1 MAVSFKLFLIKAFLI
16 FGLLSG
22 SFFTFGAEKSGNSGN
37 GENQEKKAKFDPGRF
52 IFDHIADAYEWHIFT
67 YEGKHITFPLP
78 VILYSKRS
86 GFHIFLSSKFH
97 HGHDSYKGFHLE
109 IEGPNRGKI
118 VEKIIEADAGESLII
133 PLNLSITKNVFAM
146 FFGAGLVLYIFL
158 SMAGHYRR
166 SPNKAPSGLGAV
178 IEPIILFVRDDIV
191 KPAIGEKRFEEFLP
205 YLLSLFFFIWI
216 NNTIGLIPIFPM
228 GANVTGNITVAM
240 GLALFTFVVVNINGN
255 KHYWLDIFNAPGV
268 PTFLKLPIPLMPII
282 EIVGMITKP
291 FVLMVR
297 LFANISA
304 GHIITLGFFSLIF
317 VFGQLS
323 PEFGYGISVLSVM
336 FGIFMTML
344 ELLVS
349 LIQAYVFTLLT
360 SLYIGAAVSG
370 GH

>member
-1 MAVSFKLFLIKAFLI
+1 MILKQLLLKGFVLFLLAFM
-16 FGLLSG
+16 FSGLLGASPVSHSG
-22 SFFTFGAEKSGNSGN
+22 EEG
-37 GENQEKKAKFDPGRF
+37 QEIGKKKFDPGRF
-52 IFDHIADAYEWHIFT
+52 ILDHIADAYEWHIVT
-67 YEGKHITFPLP
+67 YEGRHISVPLP
-78 VILYSKRS
+78 IILYSKQS
-86 GFHIFLSSKFH
+86 GFHVFHSGKFN
-97 HGHDSYKGFHLE
+97 HGHDSYKGFTIE
-109 IEGPNRGKI
+109 TEGPYKGKI
-118 VEKIIEADAGESLII
+118 TERLHPGTPEESVLV
-133 PLNLSITKNVFAM
+133 PVNLSITKNALAL
-146 FFGAGLVLYIFL
+146 FFGAGLVVYLFL
-158 SMAGHYRR
+158 TMASHYRR
-166 SPNKAPSGLGAV
+166 NPNKAPGGIGAV
-178 IEPIILFVRDDIV
+178 LEPIILFVRDDIV
-191 KPAIGEKRFEEFLP
+191 KPAVGEKKYEEFLP

-216 NNTIGLIPIFPM
+216 NNMLGLIPIFPM

-255 KHYWLDIFNAPGV
+255 KHYWQDIFNTPGV
-268 PTFLKLPIPLMPII
+268 PVFLKLPIPLLPII
-282 EIVGMITKP
+282 EVVGMLTKP

-297 LFANISA
+297 LFANITA

-323 PEFGYGISVLSVM
+323 PEFGYGISVLSVL

>member
-1 MAVSFKLFLIKAFLI
+1 MRKKFSFLKVVFVFGFLFCSLFVFSADK
-16 FGLLSG
+16 
-22 SFFTFGAEKSGNSGN
+22 TEYPENAEH
-37 GENQEKKAKFDPGRF
+37 QEKESKFDPGRF

-78 VILYSKRS
+78 VILYSKHS

-97 HGHDSYKGFHLE
+97 HGHDPYKGFHLE
-109 IEGPNRGKI
+109 TEGPYRGKI
-118 VEKIIEADAGESLII
+118 VEKISEGSSDESVLI

-166 SPNKAPSGLGAV
+166 QPNSPPKGVGA
-178 IEPIILFVRDDIV
+178 IMEPIILFVRDDIV
-191 KPAIGEKRFEEFLP
+191 KPTIGEKRFEEFLP

-282 EIVGMITKP
+282 EIVGMLTKP

-323 PEFGYGISVLSVM
+323 PEFGYGISVLSVL

>member
-1 MAVSFKLFLIKAFLI
+1 MRLKSSFLKAYLFFHFILFSVFVFGVDKADN
-16 FGLLSG
+16 
-22 SFFTFGAEKSGNSGN
+22 TPPKSND
-37 GENQEKKAKFDPGRF
+37 QHLTKTKFDPGSF
-52 IFDHIADAYEWHIFT
+52 IFDHIGDTYEWHIFSLN
-67 YEGKHITFPLP
+67 GKHITIPLP
-78 VILYSKRS
+78 VILYSKNS

-97 HGHDSYKGFHLE
+97 HGLDSYKGFYLAKE
-109 IEGPNRGKI
+109 EPYKGKI
-118 VEKIIEADAGESLII
+118 VEKINEGTSEEAFLL
-133 PLNLSITKNVFAM
+133 PLNLSISKNVFAM
-146 FFGAGLVLYIFL
+146 FFSVALLFFIFL
-158 SMAGHYRR
+158 SMANHYRKH
-166 SPNKAPSGLGAV
+166 PNRPPRGIGALF
-178 IEPIILFVRDDIV
+178 EPIILFVRDDIV

-216 NNTIGLIPIFPM
+216 NNMLGLIPIFPM

-240 GLALFTFVVVNINGN
+240 GLAIFTFIVVNINGN
-255 KHYWLDIFNAPGV
+255 KHYWLDIFNAPNV

-291 FVLMVR
+291 FVLMIR

-304 GHIITLGFFSLIF
+304 GHIIVMGFFSLIF
-317 VFGQLS
+317 VFAQVA
-323 PEFGYGISVLSVM
+323 PAAGYGISVISVL

-344 ELLVS
+344 ELLVA